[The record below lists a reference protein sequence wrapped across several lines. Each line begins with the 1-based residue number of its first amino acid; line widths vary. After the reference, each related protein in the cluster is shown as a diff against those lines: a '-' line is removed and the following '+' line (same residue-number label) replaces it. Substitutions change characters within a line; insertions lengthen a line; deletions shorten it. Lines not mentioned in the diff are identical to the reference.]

1 MDPLNPH
8 DLPIARPQPIF
19 IKKSATVFSG
29 RENLH
34 IRPVHPPRA
43 LKYTFFIRTHCPGTK
58 VQVTGGDNTFIYYL
72 ISWNTVGA
80 QGVHYI

>member
-19 IKKSATVFSG
+19 IKNAIPVFSG

-58 VQVTGGDNTFIYYL
+58 VQVTGGDNITKLVLLYTL
-72 ISWNTVGA
+72 HS
-80 QGVHYI
+80 

>member
-19 IKKSATVFSG
+19 IKNAIAVFSG

-34 IRPVHPPRA
+34 IRPVPPPPRA
-43 LKYTFFIRTHCPGTK
+43 LIKYTFFIRTHCPGTK
-58 VQVTGGDNTFIYYL
+58 VQVTVGDNMYISYYYL
-72 ISWNTVGA
+72 LSRT
-80 QGVHYI
+80 

>member
-58 VQVTGGDNTFIYYL
+58 VQVTGGDNTFIYL

>member
-19 IKKSATVFSG
+19 KKKAWSVFSG

-34 IRPVHPPRA
+34 IRPVHPPPRA

-58 VQVTGGDNTFIYYL
+58 VIQVSGGDNTSTYIVLEYF
-72 ISWNTVGA
+72 TVLLR
-80 QGVHYI
+80 